1 MLVKDETVAA
11 GWKLAKEATEL
22 ERKRTHKNPEMLNAI
37 AGLIAALNGSSINT
51 NDTVPDN
58 NITINGV
65 FDAERVA
72 DVITQKLEGK

>member
-1 MLVKDETVAA
+1 MSVKDEAIKA
-11 GWKLAKEATEL
+11 GWEFVKSEIENQKA
-22 ERKRTHKNPEMLNAI
+22 HKNPEMLNSI

-51 NDTVPDN
+51 NVTVPDN
-58 NITINGV
+58 NIMINGV